1 MARSIQTIFEEQQN
15 EGIRQATAAG
25 NDELLAMFTNTSKV
39 AVWRILFYSI
49 AYCIWSF
56 EKVMDGFTQMISAM
70 IDALTPHNLRWY
82 RTTALKFQYGFDLL
96 PESFKFDN
104 TGKTAQEIEDSKVV
118 KYVAVNEAT
127 VDNVRVLLMKIA
139 GVDSEGK
146 LSQLPVVVEQAF
158 AAYVERFKDAGN
170 VVLIY
175 NRPAD
180 TVRAEIDVYYNPL
193 LLDAAGNRLDGL
205 GGKPLEQAADAYLLQ
220 LDFNGEF
227 SNAAFADV
235 LQNAYGVSSRGVF
248 IKSIA
253 KKTGSG
259 PFININNSFIPEPG
273 YIKYETGGLVFNYIR
288 HV

>member
-1 MARSIQTIFEEQQN
+1 MARSIQTIFDEQKN

-25 NDELLAMFTNTSKV
+25 NDEMLGMFNNTSKV
-39 AVWRILFYSI
+39 AVWRILFFSV

-56 EKVMDGFTQMISAM
+56 ENVLDSFKALITAI

-104 TGKTAQEIEDSKVV
+104 TGATAQQIEDSMLV

-127 VDNVRVLLMKIA
+127 VDGVRVLLMKIA
-139 GVDSEGK
+139 GVDGDGK
-146 LSQLPVVVEQAF
+146 LTQVPELVELAF
-158 AAYVERFKDAGN
+158 TAYVERFKDAGN

-175 NRPAD
+175 NRAAD
-180 TVRAEIDVYYNPL
+180 TVKGLVDVYYNPL
-193 LLDAAGNRLDGL
+193 LLDAAGNRLDGI
-205 GGKPLEQAADAYLLQ
+205 GGKPLELAADAYLLQ

-227 SNAAFADV
+227 SNAAFVDV
-235 LQNAYGVSSRGVF
+235 LQSAYGVSSRGVF
-248 IKSIA
+248 IHNLQ
-253 KKTGSG
+253 KKTGAG
-259 PFININNSFIPEPG
+259 AYTNINNSFIPEPG
-273 YIKYETGGLVFNYIR
+273 YIKYETLGLIFNYIR